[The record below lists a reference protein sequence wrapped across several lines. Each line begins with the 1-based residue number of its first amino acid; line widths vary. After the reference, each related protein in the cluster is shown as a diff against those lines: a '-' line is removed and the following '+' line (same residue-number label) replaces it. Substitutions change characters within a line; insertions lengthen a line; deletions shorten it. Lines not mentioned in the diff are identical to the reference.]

1 VGKEIAELGIERKPL
16 QFQSQKNLSKTKE
29 GTMGKVKNKSG
40 WDFKDPNRKS
50 NRMKSIEMPMQKV
63 IEARHKKYD
72 EVIARGG
79 SQMQGLIAAWEIVPT
94 INKRQPTKRRSKK

>member
-1 VGKEIAELGIERKPL
+1 
-16 QFQSQKNLSKTKE
+16 
-29 GTMGKVKNKSG
+29 MGKVKNKSG

-63 IEARHKKYD
+63 IEARRKRYD

>member
-1 VGKEIAELGIERKPL
+1 
-16 QFQSQKNLSKTKE
+16 
-29 GTMGKVKNKSG
+29 MGKVKNNWG
-40 WDFKDPNRKS
+40 FKDPNRKS
-50 NRMKSIEMPMQKV
+50 NRMKSIEMPEQKF

>member
-1 VGKEIAELGIERKPL
+1 
-16 QFQSQKNLSKTKE
+16 
-29 GTMGKVKNKSG
+29 MGKVKNKSH

-63 IEARHKKYD
+63 IEARRKKYD

-94 INKRQPTKRRSKK
+94 GTINKRQPTKRRSKK

>member
-1 VGKEIAELGIERKPL
+1 
-16 QFQSQKNLSKTKE
+16 
-29 GTMGKVKNKSG
+29 
-40 WDFKDPNRKS
+40 
-50 NRMKSIEMPMQKV
+50 MKSIEMPMQKV